1 MLTSYGTINVDV
13 VSYLAINDGIYKT
26 FRDHDDAE
34 EKINKYYSVYY
45 EKLEFPANIIIEL
58 KIFKDRN

>member
-1 MLTSYGTINVDV
+1 MLTSYGTIDV
-13 VSYLAINDGIYKT
+13 HVLGYIPINDGIYDT

-45 EKLEFPANIIIEL
+45 EKIEFPSDIIIEL
-58 KIFKDRN
+58 ERCKYRN